1 MEAATSMRAHEQL
14 AGIDFTELT
23 MREVLE
29 HLPSIEAVPILG
41 HLARLGYERF
51 YENYTFPAP
60 VDHDG
65 LVLPHELVKSVKDL
79 AVPGYKWAAPF
90 FDIDHI
96 YWTEANYI
104 FPTDRNMINGLEYSS
119 GEKEIVRVRRQ
130 FHDLDEHKIGV
141 ARQWHNLKEL
151 VVRPPAVPD
160 MDIMRRKV
168 AESRRKQ
175 YLFQYAASAITIR
188 EKLDRAVPIK
198 LNGKMELYDKR
209 DRRVYAE
216 PERLEERRRKFINM
230 LLVHHDKGIVDLT
243 ELTPLEMIDADSIE
257 DALPV
262 ISSTIL
268 DTGMMTLHGQRV
280 LKVDIPTE
288 VPLRQAA

>member
-1 MEAATSMRAHEQL
+1 MGAHEQL

-23 MREVLE
+23 TREVLE

-51 YENYTFPAP
+51 YENYTIPAP
-60 VDHDG
+60 VDDEG
-65 LVLPHELVKSVKDL
+65 LVRPHELVRLVKDL

-104 FPTDRNMINGLEYSS
+104 FPSDRSMISELSYSAA
-119 GEKEIVRVRRQ
+119 EKEIVRVRRK
-130 FHDLDEHKIGV
+130 FHDLDENKIGV

-151 VVRPPAVPD
+151 AVRPPAVPD
-160 MDIMRRKV
+160 MDVMRREV
-168 AESRRKQ
+168 AASRRKQ
-175 YLFQYAASAITIR
+175 YLFQYAASAVTIR
-188 EKLDRAVPIK
+188 EKLDRSVPIK
-198 LNGKMELYDKR
+198 LNGKMELYDKH
-209 DRRVYAE
+209 DRRVYVD
-216 PERLEERRRKFINM
+216 PDRLEERRRNFIRM
-230 LLVHHDKGIVDLT
+230 LLAHHDKGIIDLT
-243 ELTPLEMIDADSIE
+243 ELAPLEMVDAASIE
-257 DALPV
+257 DALPI

-288 VPLRQAA
+288 IPLKRAA